1 MEILK
6 KIETKINSELTTK
19 IKKSS
24 VEFEELMIE
33 IDEKDLIEV
42 IQFLKSDENCKFRQ
56 LIDIAGV
63 DYPEDEKRFNL
74 VYLFLSH
81 ENNIRLKLLIK
92 FQIEQLI
99 SSITK
104 IFPSANWMER
114 EVFDMYGVKF
124 KNHPDLRR
132 ILTDYGF
139 KGHPL
144 RKDFPLTGFNEVR
157 YSEKDKKVIYEPVK
171 LEQNYRN
178 FDFES
183 PWEGTNYIK
192 EVKDSNKDGKKN

>member
-63 DYPEDEKRFNL
+63 DYPEDEKRFHL

-92 FQIEQLI
+92 FQIEQLL

-104 IFPSANWMER
+104 IFP
-114 EVFDMYGVKF
+114 
-124 KNHPDLRR
+124 
-132 ILTDYGF
+132 
-139 KGHPL
+139 
-144 RKDFPLTGFNEVR
+144 
-157 YSEKDKKVIYEPVK
+157 
-171 LEQNYRN
+171 
-178 FDFES
+178 
-183 PWEGTNYIK
+183 
-192 EVKDSNKDGKKN
+192 